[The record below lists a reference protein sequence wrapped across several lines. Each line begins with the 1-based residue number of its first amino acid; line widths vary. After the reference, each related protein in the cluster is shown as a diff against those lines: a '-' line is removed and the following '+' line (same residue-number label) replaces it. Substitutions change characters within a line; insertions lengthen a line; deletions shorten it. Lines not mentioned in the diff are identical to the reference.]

1 MSRGFGEGV
10 NKARYGSWK
19 VGRFGWITILIF
31 CAALVADQ
39 YWNYGRY
46 TDAALSM
53 LRQIRASFGW

>member
-1 MSRGFGEGV
+1 MG
-10 NKARYGSWK
+10 K
-19 VGRFGWITILIF
+19 FGWIIILIC